1 MDTSEKKHDEYFDVV
16 VIGGGASGLLAA
28 GRAAECGKKTLLL
41 EKNRTLG
48 EKLLLTGGGRCNIT
62 NATYDTREF
71 LAHLGKGTEPL
82 FSTFAQFDVKD
93 TFAFFEERGLPLVIE
108 ARGRAF
114 PASQNAED
122 VLRVIERYAR
132 ENGAIIRTKVKVTR
146 ILNTNGAIVG
156 VETGKSVIGAGAVI
170 VATGGLSHPETGS
183 TGDGFTFLRTLGHSV
198 EDPGA
203 DLVPIMVAEEWVK
216 QLSGTSL
223 SFMKM
228 TVFANGKK
236 AFSKKGKVLF
246 THFGLSGPLIL
257 NSARAIGELLKN
269 TRVTIAIDAYPD
281 TDIGALE
288 KNIIHIFDTS
298 KNKIMKNVADAIMPH
313 GMADI
318 FPMLFPSIPLD
329 KKVHSVTKEERRLIV
344 DTLKALPVTVTGLMG
359 LDRAIVSDGGVPL
372 DEIDT
377 KYMRSRFYPNLYV
390 TGDMINV
397 NRQSGGYSLQI
408 AWTTGYVAGSAA

>member
-1 MDTSEKKHDEYFDVV
+1 MDIQDKKHNEHFDVV
-16 VIGGGASGLLAA
+16 VIGGGASGLFAA
-28 GRAAECGKKTLLL
+28 GRAAERGKKVLVL

-71 LAHLGKGTEPL
+71 LAHLGKGTEAL
-82 FSTFAQFDVKD
+82 FSAFAQFDVKK
-93 TFAFFEERGLPLVIE
+93 TFAFFEKRGLPLVIE
-108 ARGRAF
+108 ARNRAF
-114 PASQNAED
+114 PASQSAAD
-122 VLRVIERYAR
+122 VLRVIESYAR
-132 ENGAIIRTKVKVTR
+132 DGGAIIRTKTKVSR
-146 ILNTNGAIVG
+146 ILAEDGRIVG
-156 VETGKSVIGAGAVI
+156 IETAKSVISADAVI

-183 TGDGFTFLRTLGHSV
+183 TGDGFAFLRDLGHSV
-198 EDPGA
+198 EEPGA
-203 DLVPIMVAEEWVK
+203 DLVPIEVRNAWVK
-216 QLSGTSL
+216 ALSGTSL

-228 TVFANGKK
+228 TVFTNGKK

-246 THFGLSGPLIL
+246 THFGLSGPLVL

-269 TRVTIAIDAYPD
+269 SRVTIAIDAYPD

-288 KNIIHIFDTS
+288 KDIIRIFDTS
-298 KNKIMKNVADAIMPH
+298 KNKMIKNVADDIMPH
-313 GMADI
+313 GMADV
-318 FPMLFPSIPLD
+318 FPMLFPHIPLE

-359 LDRAIVSDGGVPL
+359 MDRAIVSDGGVPL

-377 KYMRSRFYPNLYV
+377 KHMRSRLYPNLYV
-390 TGDMINV
+390 TGDMLHV

-408 AWTTGYVAGSAA
+408 AWTSGYVAGSSV